1 MKVMMCIGESDCDV
15 YFCDVSMKDVVE
27 LLNDDDEKKIEK
39 LEYDGVLSL
48 VEEEEK
54 WKDWFEEEK
63 DNGKVVDL
71 KEFVDILKKLKF

>member
-1 MKVMMCIGESDCDV
+1 M
-15 YFCDVSMKDVVE
+15 F
-27 LLNDDDEKKIEK
+27 LLF
-39 LEYDGVLSL
+39 VLMEWIVGD

-71 KEFVDILKKLKF
+71 KEFVDILKKLKFE